1 MKRLVI
7 SLLTLSLFTSVS
19 FAQNTANTDTT
30 SVTLTAE
37 TDTVTV
43 SATENVKRE
52 KKGDDFFKKIFPP
65 KEERRPSLLKQRDS
79 LYAAN
84 DSLLRLID
92 TLRMEITDYELVT
105 SSDTLNEGSL
115 DLVPGYVPSDSLTLE
130 DTDSLMSIWYHQKN
144 MELLENLEKNVDLDT
159 AVLLSNIP
167 DSVYIERLQKMNSFI
182 SVPYNSIIRNYII
195 TYTERISKQSETM
208 LGLCRYYMPI
218 IEEILD
224 QYQLPLELKAMA
236 IIESAL
242 NPRAVSRVKAKGM
255 WQFMYGT
262 AIRYNL
268 LINSYVDERLDPFK
282 SCHAAARYLQ
292 DAYRMFGSWPLA
304 IASYNCGAGN
314 VNKAIRRCGGSKEIW
329 DVYPFLPR
337 ETRGYIPSFIAALYM
352 LNYYQ
357 EHQLTP
363 IPVNMPVH
371 TDTIKVNK
379 MLHFEQVEHYT
390 GLPKQQLRDLNPQ
403 YLHDIV
409 PGVEREYVLRI
420 PYNYTGKFV
429 QYEDSIYKYRD
440 SVYFSPATLKKI
452 KESGSTNSQRITHKV
467 KSGETLSHIA
477 IKYGVKV
484 RDIQRWNGVKTNIRV
499 GQRLV
504 IYKGGGP
511 VASSKSSGSTT
522 KAKTTTS
529 GGYVIYTVKS
539 GDNLW
544 DIAKKFPG
552 VSAQNIMDLNGMKSG
567 AKIYPGMKLKIKKSN

>member
-1 MKRLVI
+1 MKRL
-7 SLLTLSLFTSVS
+7 LLTIITFSLFASS
-19 FAQNTANTDTT
+19 LAAQK
-30 SVTLTAE
+30 V
-37 TDTVTV
+37 
-43 SATENVKRE
+43 TENDSTVVVTSQTTETKQ
-52 KKGDDFFKKIFPP
+52 DNFFKKIFPP
-65 KEERRPSLLKQRDS
+65 KEERRSNLLKQRDS
-79 LYAAN
+79 LFSVN
-84 DSLLRLID
+84 DSLLRVID
-92 TLRMEITDYELVT
+92 TLRMEIDDYELIT
-105 SSDTLNEGSL
+105 SSDTLNSGTL
-115 DLVPGYVPSDSLTLE
+115 DLETPDYVPSDSLTLA
-130 DTDSLMSIWYHQKN
+130 DTDSLMSIWYHQKDL
-144 MELLENLEKNVDLDT
+144 ELIENLEKDVDLDT

-167 DSVYIERLQKMNSFI
+167 DSIYIERLQKMNSFI

-195 TYTERISKQSETM
+195 TYTERIAKQSETM
-208 LGLCRYYMPI
+208 LGLCKYYMPI
-218 IEEILD
+218 IEEIFD

-268 LINSYVDERLDPFK
+268 LINSFVDERLDPVK

-314 VNKAIRRCGGSKEIW
+314 VNKAIRRAGGSKEIW

-352 LNYYQ
+352 MNYYQ

-363 IPVNMPVH
+363 VAVNMPVH
-371 TDTIKVNK
+371 TDTIKVTK
-379 MLHFEQVEHYT
+379 MLHFDQVTHFT
-390 GLPKQQLRDLNPQ
+390 GISKKELQDLNPQ

-409 PGVEREYVLRI
+409 PGVEREYILRI
-420 PYNYTGKFV
+420 PYYYTGKFV
-429 QYEDSIYKYRD
+429 ENEDTIYKYKD
-440 SVYFSPATLKKI
+440 SLYFSPATLKKI

-477 IKYGVKV
+477 LKYGVKV
-484 RDIQRWNGVKTNIRV
+484 KDIQRWNGVKNNIRI
-499 GQRLV
+499 GQKLV

-511 VASSKSSGSTT
+511 AASTKSSGSS

-529 GGYVIYTVKS
+529 GGYVIYTVQS

-552 VSAQNIMDLNGMKSG
+552 VSAQNIMDLNGMNKGS
-567 AKIYPGMKLKIKKSN
+567 KIYPGMKLKIKKSN

>member
-1 MKRLVI
+1 MKRL
-7 SLLTLSLFTSVS
+7 LLTIITFSLFASS
-19 FAQNTANTDTT
+19 LAAQK
-30 SVTLTAE
+30 V
-37 TDTVTV
+37 
-43 SATENVKRE
+43 TENDSTVVVTSQTTETKQ
-52 KKGDDFFKKIFPP
+52 DNFFKKIFPP
-65 KEERRPSLLKQRDS
+65 KEERRSNLLKQRDS
-79 LYAAN
+79 LFSVN
-84 DSLLRLID
+84 DSLLRVID
-92 TLRMEITDYELVT
+92 TLRMEINDYELIT
-105 SSDTLNEGSL
+105 SSDTLNSGTL
-115 DLVPGYVPSDSLTLE
+115 DLETPDYVPSDSLTLA
-130 DTDSLMSIWYHQKN
+130 DTDSLMSIWYHQKDL
-144 MELLENLEKNVDLDT
+144 ELIENLEKDVDLDT

-167 DSVYIERLQKMNSFI
+167 DSIYIERLQKMNSFI

-195 TYTERISKQSETM
+195 TYTERIAKQSETM
-208 LGLCRYYMPI
+208 LGLCKYYMPI
-218 IEEILD
+218 IEEIFD

-268 LINSYVDERLDPFK
+268 LINSFVDERLDPVK

-314 VNKAIRRCGGSKEIW
+314 VNKAIRRAGGSKEIW

-352 LNYYQ
+352 MNYYQ

-363 IPVNMPVH
+363 VAVNMPVH
-371 TDTIKVNK
+371 TDTIKVTK
-379 MLHFEQVEHYT
+379 MLHFDQVTHFT
-390 GLPKQQLRDLNPQ
+390 GISKKELQDLNPQ

-409 PGVEREYVLRI
+409 PGVEREYILRI
-420 PYNYTGKFV
+420 PYYYTGKFV
-429 QYEDSIYKYRD
+429 ENEDSIYKYKD
-440 SVYFSPATLKKI
+440 SLYFSPATLKKI

-477 IKYGVKV
+477 LKYGVKV
-484 RDIQRWNGVKTNIRV
+484 KDIQRWNGVKNNIRI
-499 GQRLV
+499 GQKLV

-511 VASSKSSGSTT
+511 AASAKSSSGSS

-529 GGYVIYTVKS
+529 GGYVIYTVQS

-552 VSAQNIMDLNGMKSG
+552 VSAQNIMDLNGMNKGS
-567 AKIYPGMKLKIKKSN
+567 KIYPGMKLKIKKSN

>member
-1 MKRLVI
+1 MKRL
-7 SLLTLSLFTSVS
+7 LLTIITFSLFASS
-19 FAQNTANTDTT
+19 LAAQK
-30 SVTLTAE
+30 V
-37 TDTVTV
+37 
-43 SATENVKRE
+43 TENDSTVVVTSQTTETKQ
-52 KKGDDFFKKIFPP
+52 DNFFKKIFPP
-65 KEERRPSLLKQRDS
+65 KEDRRASLLKQRDS
-79 LYAAN
+79 LCYIN
-84 DSLLRLID
+84 DSLMRVID
-92 TLRMEITDYELVT
+92 TLRMEINDYELIT
-105 SSDTLNEGSL
+105 SSDTLNSGTL
-115 DLVPGYVPSDSLTLE
+115 DLETPDYVPSDSLTLA

-144 MELLENLEKNVDLDT
+144 LELLENLEKDVDLDT

-167 DSVYIERLQKMNSFI
+167 DSIYIERLQKMNSFI
-182 SVPYNSIIRNYII
+182 SVPYNNIIRNYII
-195 TYTERISKQSETM
+195 TYTERIAKQSETM
-208 LGLCRYYMPI
+208 LGLCKYYMPI
-218 IEEILD
+218 IEEIFD

-268 LINSYVDERLDPFK
+268 LINSFVDERLDPVK

-314 VNKAIRRCGGSKEIW
+314 VNKAIRRAGGSKEIW

-352 LNYYQ
+352 MNYYQ

-363 IPVNMPVH
+363 VAVNMPVH
-371 TDTIKVNK
+371 TDTIKVTK
-379 MLHFEQVEHYT
+379 MLHFDQVTHFT
-390 GLPKQQLRDLNPQ
+390 GISKKELQDLNPQ

-409 PGVEREYVLRI
+409 PGVEREYILRI

-429 QYEDSIYKYRD
+429 ENEDSIYKYKD
-440 SVYFSPATLKKI
+440 SLYFSPATLKKI
-452 KESGSTNSQRITHKV
+452 KESGSTNAQRITHKV

-477 IKYGVKV
+477 LKYGVKV
-484 RDIQRWNGVKTNIRV
+484 KDIQRWNGVKNNIRI
-499 GQRLV
+499 GQKLV

-511 VASSKSSGSTT
+511 AASAKSSSGSS
-522 KAKTTTS
+522 KAKTSTS
-529 GGYVIYTVKS
+529 GGYVIYTVQS

-552 VSAQNIMDLNGMKSG
+552 VSAQNIMDLNGMNKGS
-567 AKIYPGMKLKIKKSN
+567 KIYPGMKLKIKKSN

>member
-1 MKRLVI
+1 MKRL
-7 SLLTLSLFTSVS
+7 LLTIITFSLFASS
-19 FAQNTANTDTT
+19 LAAQK
-30 SVTLTAE
+30 V
-37 TDTVTV
+37 
-43 SATENVKRE
+43 TENDSTVVVTSQTTETKQ
-52 KKGDDFFKKIFPP
+52 DNFFKKIFPP
-65 KEERRPSLLKQRDS
+65 KEERRSNLLKQRDS
-79 LYAAN
+79 LFSVN
-84 DSLLRLID
+84 DSLLRVID
-92 TLRMEITDYELVT
+92 TLRMEINDYELIT
-105 SSDTLNEGSL
+105 SSDTLNSGTL
-115 DLVPGYVPSDSLTLE
+115 DLETPDYVPSDSLTLA
-130 DTDSLMSIWYHQKN
+130 DTDSLMSIWYHQKDL
-144 MELLENLEKNVDLDT
+144 ELIENLEKDVDLDT

-167 DSVYIERLQKMNSFI
+167 DSIYIDRLQKMNSFI

-195 TYTERISKQSETM
+195 TYTERIAKQSETM
-208 LGLCRYYMPI
+208 LGLCKYYMPI
-218 IEEILD
+218 IEEIFD

-268 LINSYVDERLDPFK
+268 LINSFVDERLDPVK

-314 VNKAIRRCGGSKEIW
+314 VNKAIRRAGGSKEIW

-352 LNYYQ
+352 MNYYQ

-363 IPVNMPVH
+363 VAVNMPVH
-371 TDTIKVNK
+371 TDTIKVTK
-379 MLHFEQVEHYT
+379 MLHFDQVTHFT
-390 GLPKQQLRDLNPQ
+390 GISKKELQDLNPQ

-409 PGVEREYVLRI
+409 PGVEREYILRI

-429 QYEDSIYKYRD
+429 ENEDSIYKYKD
-440 SVYFSPATLKKI
+440 SLYFSPATLKKI

-484 RDIQRWNGVKTNIRV
+484 KDIQRWNGVKNNIRI
-499 GQRLV
+499 GQKLV

-511 VASSKSSGSTT
+511 AASTKSSGSS

-529 GGYVIYTVKS
+529 GGYVIYTVQS

-552 VSAQNIMDLNGMKSG
+552 VSAQNIMDLNGMNKGS
-567 AKIYPGMKLKIKKSN
+567 KIYPGMKLKIKKSN

>member
-1 MKRLVI
+1 MKRL
-7 SLLTLSLFTSVS
+7 LLTIITFSLFASS
-19 FAQNTANTDTT
+19 LAAQK
-30 SVTLTAE
+30 V
-37 TDTVTV
+37 
-43 SATENVKRE
+43 TENDSTVVVTSQTTATKQ
-52 KKGDDFFKKIFPP
+52 DNFFKKIFPP
-65 KEERRPSLLKQRDS
+65 KDERRSNLLKQRDS
-79 LYAAN
+79 LFSVN
-84 DSLLRLID
+84 DSLLRVID
-92 TLRMEITDYELVT
+92 TLRMEINDYELIT
-105 SSDTLNEGSL
+105 SSDTLNSGTL
-115 DLVPGYVPSDSLTLE
+115 DLETPDYVPSDSLTLA
-130 DTDSLMSIWYHQKN
+130 DTDSLMSIWYHQKDL
-144 MELLENLEKNVDLDT
+144 ELIENLEKDVDLDT

-167 DSVYIERLQKMNSFI
+167 DSIYIERLQKMNSFI

-195 TYTERISKQSETM
+195 TYTERIAKQSETM
-208 LGLCRYYMPI
+208 LGLCKYYMPI
-218 IEEILD
+218 IEEIFD

-268 LINSYVDERLDPFK
+268 LINSFVDERLDPVK

-314 VNKAIRRCGGSKEIW
+314 VNKAIRRAGGSKEIW

-352 LNYYQ
+352 MNYYQ

-363 IPVNMPVH
+363 VAVNMPIH
-371 TDTIKVNK
+371 TDTIKVTK
-379 MLHFEQVEHYT
+379 MLHFDQVTHFT
-390 GLPKQQLRDLNPQ
+390 GISKKELQDLNPQ

-409 PGVEREYVLRI
+409 PGVEREYILRI

-429 QYEDSIYKYRD
+429 ENEDSIYKYKD
-440 SVYFSPATLKKI
+440 SLYFSPATLKKI

-477 IKYGVKV
+477 LKYGVKV
-484 RDIQRWNGVKTNIRV
+484 KDIQRWNGVKNNIRI
-499 GQRLV
+499 GQKLV

-511 VASSKSSGSTT
+511 AAAKSSSGSS

-529 GGYVIYTVKS
+529 GGYVIYTVQS

-552 VSAQNIMDLNGMKSG
+552 VSAQNIMDLNGMNKGS
-567 AKIYPGMKLKIKKSN
+567 KIYPGMKLKIKKSN

>member
-1 MKRLVI
+1 MKRL
-7 SLLTLSLFTSVS
+7 LLTIITFSLFASS
-19 FAQNTANTDTT
+19 LAAQK
-30 SVTLTAE
+30 V
-37 TDTVTV
+37 
-43 SATENVKRE
+43 TENDSTVVVTSQTPETKQ
-52 KKGDDFFKKIFPP
+52 DNFFKKIFPP
-65 KEERRPSLLKQRDS
+65 KDERRSNLLKQRDS
-79 LYAAN
+79 LFSVN
-84 DSLLRLID
+84 DSLLRVID
-92 TLRMEITDYELVT
+92 TLRMEINDYELIT
-105 SSDTLNEGSL
+105 SSDTLNSGTL
-115 DLVPGYVPSDSLTLE
+115 DLETPDYVPSDSLTLA
-130 DTDSLMSIWYHQKN
+130 DTDSLMSIWYHQKDL
-144 MELLENLEKNVDLDT
+144 ELIENLEKDVDLDT

-167 DSVYIERLQKMNSFI
+167 DSIYIERLQKMNSFI

-195 TYTERISKQSETM
+195 TYTERIAKQSETM
-208 LGLCRYYMPI
+208 LGLCKYYMPI
-218 IEEILD
+218 IEEIFD

-268 LINSYVDERLDPFK
+268 LINSFVDERLDPVK

-314 VNKAIRRCGGSKEIW
+314 VNKAIRRAGGSKEIW

-352 LNYYQ
+352 MNYYQ

-363 IPVNMPVH
+363 VAVNMPVH
-371 TDTIKVNK
+371 TDTIKVTK
-379 MLHFEQVEHYT
+379 MLHFDQVTHFT
-390 GLPKQQLRDLNPQ
+390 GISKKELQDLNPQ

-409 PGVEREYVLRI
+409 PGVEREYILRI

-429 QYEDSIYKYRD
+429 ENEDTIYKYKD
-440 SVYFSPATLKKI
+440 SLYFSPATLKKI

-477 IKYGVKV
+477 LKYGVKV
-484 RDIQRWNGVKTNIRV
+484 KDIQRWNGVKNNIRI
-499 GQRLV
+499 GQKLV

-511 VASSKSSGSTT
+511 TAAKSSSGSS

-529 GGYVIYTVKS
+529 GGYVIYTVQS

-552 VSAQNIMDLNGMKSG
+552 VSAQNIMDLNGMNKGS
-567 AKIYPGMKLKIKKSN
+567 KIYPGMKLKIKKSN